1 MKRVIVVGD
10 GMGDLPVEALGGRT
24 PLEAASTPGFDRIAR
39 AGRVDRVQTV
49 YRNLPIGSIV
59 ANLGILGYN
68 PYETYPSGRASFEA
82 LGQGVQVE
90 AGDLAFRCNLISLAG
105 ERIRDFT
112 AGNIDDAAARTVL
125 ADLTLDFAGL
135 EVELYPGMSYR
146 NLLIVRG
153 AAISAEEVVCY
164 EPHTSIGEEIAP
176 LLPQGRTRAA
186 RALLRPLR
194 RALVDSIE
202 QLAEINRKRG
212 SQADMIWLWSP
223 SSPPLLPD
231 FRSRHG
237 AGGAV
242 VCAMDFLKGIGL
254 AAGLETRH
262 IPGANAY
269 IDTNYRG
276 KLNAALD
283 YLERHDFLFVHVN
296 APDEEAHKRDVGG
309 KVRSIELLDRE
320 IVSPLLDRLEERYP
334 GSFRIALLPDHYT
347 LVSDGTHGAQPVPVA
362 WAGAGVH
369 ASGALRLTEREAARP
384 PAEDL
389 GRSFDFFSRYLG
401 TEARRG

>member
-39 AGRVDRVQTV
+39 AGRVDRLQTI

-59 ANLGILGYN
+59 ANLGILGYD
-68 PYETYPSGRASFEA
+68 PYENYPSGRASFEA
-82 LGQGVQVE
+82 LGQGVRVGP
-90 AGDLAFRCNLISLAG
+90 GDLAFRCNLISLAG
-105 ERIRDFT
+105 ERIHDFT
-112 AGNIDDAAARTVL
+112 AGNIDDATARAVL
-125 ADLTLDFAGL
+125 ADLTLDFSGL
-135 EVELYPGMSYR
+135 EVELYAGMSYR

-164 EPHTSIGEEIAP
+164 EPHTSIGEEISA

-194 RALVDSIE
+194 RALIDSIA
-202 QLAEINRKRG
+202 QLTAINRKRD
-212 SQADMIWLWSP
+212 SKADMIWLWSP
-223 SSPPLLPD
+223 SSPPVLPD
-231 FRSRHG
+231 FHARHG
-237 AGGAV
+237 ATGAV

-276 KLNAALD
+276 KLEATFE
-283 YLERHDFLFVHVN
+283 YLERHDFLFLHVN
-296 APDEEAHKRDVGG
+296 APDEEAHKRDVEG

-320 IVSPLLDRLEERYP
+320 IVSPLLDRLEDRY
-334 GSFRIALLPDHYT
+334 GGDFRIAILPDHYT

-362 WAGAGVH
+362 WAGRGIVAAG
-369 ASGALRLTEREAARP
+369 ARRLTEREAAQR

-389 GRSFDFFSRYLG
+389 GRSFDFFARFFDS
-401 TEARRG
+401 EAPRR